1 MTSSKKLFV
10 KLALFACAA
19 LGLAACGE
27 TPPVGTAI
35 TNVTIIDGVNGV
47 REEQTVLIVDDR
59 IAAIVN
65 AGDPLP
71 EPGPAVRI
79 DGSGKYL
86 IPGLWDMHVHLTY
99 DDAFTDDMPRLFLRH
114 GITSV
119 RDTGGL
125 MHKIQPVVERMRAP
139 DALAPRVF
147 YSGPLLDGNHVVYDG
162 DSRPEIGVQNAT
174 IEAARARVR
183 ELEAAGVDFVKIYE
197 MVSPDIFEALVDE
210 ARSLDL
216 PIAAHVPLS
225 MVASRAGPAVD
236 SMEHL
241 RNIEMDCATNSPT
254 LYEERLTALAA
265 EDVESGFALR
275 SALHRAQRLPAIA
288 NYDEARCERTIASL
302 RATTQVPTLGLLTL
316 SSYSPFARPDW
327 PAVMAQVP
335 EAARDAWQAATDAF
349 AERSPDDVPDTTYA
363 EWGLDMVGKM
373 HAAGVPIGAGTDT
386 PIGWALPGDSL
397 HVELERLVEAGLS
410 TLDALTSATL
420 RPAEFNRVSHE
431 IGVVN
436 VGYYADL
443 VVLSENPL
451 TDIRN
456 ARAVDTVIAAGRV
469 LPIDELR

>member
-1 MTSSKKLFV
+1 MSGSRSLWRAV
-10 KLALFACAA
+10 VVIVCGS
-19 LGLAACGE
+19 LGLAACSE
-27 TPPVGTAI
+27 VPPVGIAI
-35 TNVTIIDGVNGV
+35 TDVTVIDGVSGV
-47 REEQTVLIVDDR
+47 RERQTVLIVDDR
-59 IAAIVN
+59 IAAVVN
-65 AGDPLP
+65 AGEPLP
-71 EPGPAVRI
+71 EPGPAERI

-99 DDAFTDDMPRLFLRH
+99 DDAFTEDMPRLFLKH

-147 YSGPLLDGNHVVYDG
+147 YSGPLLDGNYVVYDG

-174 IEAARARVR
+174 IEAARERVR
-183 ELEAAGVDFVKIYE
+183 ELHAAGVDFIKIYE
-197 MVSPDIFEALVDE
+197 LVSPDVFEALVDE
-210 ARSLDL
+210 ARSLEL

-225 MVASRAGPAVD
+225 MMASRAGPAVD

-254 LYEERLTALAA
+254 LYEERLTALTA
-265 EDVESGFALR
+265 EDIESGFALR
-275 SALHRAQRLPAIA
+275 SSLHAAQRLPAIA

-302 RATTQVPTLGLLTL
+302 RATIQVPTLGLLTL
-316 SSYSPFARPDW
+316 SSHPVFARPDW
-327 PAVMAQVP
+327 PSVMAQVP
-335 EAARDAWQAATDAF
+335 DAAKDQWQAATDAF
-349 AERSPDDVPDTTYA
+349 AARPPDEMPDTTYA
-363 EWGLDMVGKM
+363 EWGLDMVGKL

-410 TLDALTSATL
+410 TLDVLTAATL

-431 IGVVN
+431 MGTVD
-436 VGYYADL
+436 VGRYADL
-443 VVLSENPL
+443 VLLRENPL
-451 TDIRN
+451 SDIRN
-456 ARAVDTVIAAGRV
+456 TRSIDAVIAAGRF
-469 LPIDELR
+469 LPIEELQ

>member
-1 MTSSKKLFV
+1 MSSSKTLSL
-10 KLALFACAA
+10 KLALFACAVF
-19 LGLAACGE
+19 GLAACGE
-27 TPPVGTAI
+27 TPPAGTAI

-47 REEQTVLIVDDR
+47 REAQTVLFVDDR

-79 DGSGKYL
+79 DGRGKYL

-125 MHKIQPVVERMRAP
+125 MHKIQPVVDRMRAP

-183 ELEAAGVDFVKIYE
+183 ELEASGVDFVKIYE

-327 PAVMAQVP
+327 PVVMAQVP
-335 EAARDAWQAATDAF
+335 DAARDAWQAATDAF

-443 VVLSENPL
+443 VLLNENPL

-456 ARAVDTVIAAGRV
+456 ARAIDTVIAAGRV

>member
-1 MTSSKKLFV
+1 M
-10 KLALFACAA
+10 
-19 LGLAACGE
+19 
-27 TPPVGTAI
+27 
-35 TNVTIIDGVNGV
+35 
-47 REEQTVLIVDDR
+47 
-59 IAAIVN
+59 
-65 AGDPLP
+65 
-71 EPGPAVRI
+71 
-79 DGSGKYL
+79 
-86 IPGLWDMHVHLTY
+86 
-99 DDAFTDDMPRLFLRH
+99 
-114 GITSV
+114 
-119 RDTGGL
+119 
-125 MHKIQPVVERMRAP
+125 
-139 DALAPRVF
+139 
-147 YSGPLLDGNHVVYDG
+147 YDG

-451 TDIRN
+451 TDIRKRARGRHRDRRRARVANRRAALDRVTSPRRCVDEQIDPGAYARRDEPAVEIQRGVGN
-456 ARAVDTVIAAGRV
+456 AIGSFVGKQLDEALLGEQRRRQIARQLSNA
-469 LPIDELR
+469 